1 MLPMTM
7 TKAALILDDFLP
19 YRLSVTSNLV
29 SESIAQVYAALF
41 ALTIPQ
47 WRLIAVMAE
56 ERAVTQQAICKR
68 THMDKVTVS
77 RAAIELVGRGLVSR
91 SDNPEDKRSHL
102 LSLTPQGH
110 ELYASVAPKALE
122 MERQI
127 FETFSPKEASQL
139 KALLTKIEGAL
150 L

>member
-1 MLPMTM
+1 MPEP
-7 TKAALILDDFLP
+7 ALILDDFLP

-29 SESIAQVYAALF
+29 SERIAQVYATLF

-47 WRLIAVMAE
+47 WRLIAVMAQE
-56 ERAVTQQAICKR
+56 AAVSQQAICKR

-77 RAAIELVGRGLVSR
+77 RAAIELVARGLIIR
-91 SDNPEDKRSHL
+91 TENLDDKRSHR
-102 LSLTPQGH
+102 LSLTPTGR

-127 FETFSPKEASQL
+127 FAGLSNAETDQL
-139 KALLTKIEGAL
+139 KALLTRIETGL
-150 L
+150 LVL